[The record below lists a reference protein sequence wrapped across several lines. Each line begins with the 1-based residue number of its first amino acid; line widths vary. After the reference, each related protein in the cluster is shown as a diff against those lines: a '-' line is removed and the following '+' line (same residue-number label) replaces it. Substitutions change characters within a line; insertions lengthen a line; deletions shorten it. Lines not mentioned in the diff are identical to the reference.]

1 MVPIYKTP
9 PSLRKRYLKT
19 TLFIGFIVV
28 FIVAISYL
36 NILSTKQAVTN
47 AYQGVL
53 EEQSKIDETRNN
65 LLSINKDINLFLLD
79 PINEDLLHKIDTN
92 TNSSINLLKTLL
104 KSEHEFHIPLTQK
117 VLPLLEKFKSLNI
130 EVKRLVEYR
139 KDINKQYPAMDISA
153 NEMEIQQDKINSG
166 FEILKREI
174 ESESLTPTSEQLYPE
189 LIKTHLNWIKAISQT
204 RIYMTNRLASFSIEI
219 LKDQGKSLNDFHDI
233 FMQSLK
239 KLKKLYQNEDSF
251 EAEEILNSI
260 EKLSQKWL
268 VNFLIMREISEH
280 GEWRSDTMIMKN
292 RIFPV
297 MKTITLDLNLLETTL
312 RTEKQNIDHQ
322 LQKSDTFFYYLI
334 FGLITLLFLFIGF
347 ILISLD
353 WMVFSPIRQISQ
365 ALKSKAIDI
374 SSPEI
379 GAAKTLEIANL
390 LDAYQQMD
398 QEVTERQKALEHQAM
413 HDHLTGL
420 PNRFA
425 LSQRLEYQL
434 LSGDRE
440 NGQFILCFMDLDYF
454 KEINDTLGHSAGDQL
469 LIKVSN
475 RIQSL
480 IRKSDT
486 LARLGGDEFALL
498 LPKTDPDNAKQLV
511 RKIIESLEQPFIV
524 DNESINV
531 GLSIGMAVYPKDSQN
546 AENLLQYADMAMY
559 AAKRQR
565 ASFSFYDSNE
575 NIYSKERMLLTQDL
589 VNAIEAEQLEA
600 YYQPKIELKNQKI
613 VACEA
618 LLRWNHPTLGFISP
632 EKVIDAAERIGV
644 IHKLTL
650 QILNKAISE
659 CAQWHKQ
666 GYKISVAVNLS
677 VTDLANEELS
687 FEIKN
692 LLDQNK
698 LEYRY
703 LILEITESV
712 MMENLNLSL
721 IQLNQ
726 LNQLGIKISID
737 DFGTGF
743 SSLAYL
749 KRLPVNELKI
759 DKSFIQEINQDQN
772 DLAIVHSTIDLGHN
786 LGLTV
791 TAEGVENEQTI
802 EILNELNCDLVQGYF
817 ISRPVDSDS
826 FRIFLRES
834 VK

>member
-1 MVPIYKTP
+1 
-9 PSLRKRYLKT
+9 
-19 TLFIGFIVV
+19 
-28 FIVAISYL
+28 
-36 NILSTKQAVTN
+36 
-47 AYQGVL
+47 
-53 EEQSKIDETRNN
+53 
-65 LLSINKDINLFLLD
+65 
-79 PINEDLLHKIDTN
+79 
-92 TNSSINLLKTLL
+92 
-104 KSEHEFHIPLTQK
+104 
-117 VLPLLEKFKSLNI
+117 
-130 EVKRLVEYR
+130 
-139 KDINKQYPAMDISA
+139 
-153 NEMEIQQDKINSG
+153 
-166 FEILKREI
+166 
-174 ESESLTPTSEQLYPE
+174 
-189 LIKTHLNWIKAISQT
+189 
-204 RIYMTNRLASFSIEI
+204 
-219 LKDQGKSLNDFHDI
+219 
-233 FMQSLK
+233 
-239 KLKKLYQNEDSF
+239 
-251 EAEEILNSI
+251 
-260 EKLSQKWL
+260 
-268 VNFLIMREISEH
+268 
-280 GEWRSDTMIMKN
+280 
-292 RIFPV
+292 
-297 MKTITLDLNLLETTL
+297 
-312 RTEKQNIDHQ
+312 
-322 LQKSDTFFYYLI
+322 
-334 FGLITLLFLFIGF
+334 
-347 ILISLD
+347 
-353 WMVFSPIRQISQ
+353 
-365 ALKSKAIDI
+365 
-374 SSPEI
+374 
-379 GAAKTLEIANL
+379 
-390 LDAYQQMD
+390 
-398 QEVTERQKALEHQAM
+398 
-413 HDHLTGL
+413 
-420 PNRFA
+420 
-425 LSQRLEYQL
+425 
-434 LSGDRE
+434 
-440 NGQFILCFMDLDYF
+440 
-454 KEINDTLGHSAGDQL
+454 
-469 LIKVSN
+469 
-475 RIQSL
+475 
-480 IRKSDT
+480 
-486 LARLGGDEFALL
+486 
-498 LPKTDPDNAKQLV
+498 
-511 RKIIESLEQPFIV
+511 
-524 DNESINV
+524 
-531 GLSIGMAVYPKDSQN
+531 
-546 AENLLQYADMAMY
+546 
-559 AAKRQR
+559 
-565 ASFSFYDSNE
+565 
-575 NIYSKERMLLTQDL
+575 MLLTQDL